1 MLISMEQVGR
11 VRIPKKGE
19 VFGIVESTLGASR
32 LRIRCQDGELRI
44 CRIPGKLRKRV
55 WMRIGDVVLVKPWE
69 IQTDNGDVI
78 WKYTAAGAGWLKR
91 KGILK
96 NF

>member
-1 MLISMEQVGR
+1 MEQIGR
-11 VRIPKKGE
+11 IRIPKRGE
-19 VFGIVESTLGASR
+19 IFGIVESTLGASR

-69 IQTDNGDVI
+69 IQEKNGDVT
-78 WKYTAAGAGWLKR
+78 WRYTAAEAGWLKR
-91 KGILK
+91 KNILK
-96 NF
+96 MNF

>member
-1 MLISMEQVGR
+1 MEPVGR

-19 VFGIVESTLGASR
+19 ILGIIESTLGASR
-32 LRIRCQDGELRI
+32 LRVRCNDGKMRI

-55 WMRIGDVVLVKPWE
+55 WMRIGDVVIVKPWE
-69 IQTDNGDVI
+69 IQNDNGDAI
-78 WKYTAAGAGWLKR
+78 WRYTAAEAGWLRR

-96 NF
+96 SF